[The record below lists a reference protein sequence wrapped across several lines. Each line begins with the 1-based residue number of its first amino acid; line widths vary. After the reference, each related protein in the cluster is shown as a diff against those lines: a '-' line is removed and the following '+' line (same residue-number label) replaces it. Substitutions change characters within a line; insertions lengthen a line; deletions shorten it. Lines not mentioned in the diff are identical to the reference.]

1 MDPYRELTQVS
12 LAKKAKVCRLNSGEG
27 IRQNG
32 PVPLVEG
39 MPALWKAGLSD

>member
-12 LAKKAKVCRLNSGEG
+12 LAEKAKVFRFNSGEG
-27 IRQNG
+27 TRQNG

-39 MPALWKAGLSD
+39 MPAL